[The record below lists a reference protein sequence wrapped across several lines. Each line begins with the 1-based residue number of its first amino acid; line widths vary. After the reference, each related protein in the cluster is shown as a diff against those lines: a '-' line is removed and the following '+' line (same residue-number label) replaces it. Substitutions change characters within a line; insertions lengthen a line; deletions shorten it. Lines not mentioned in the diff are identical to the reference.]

1 MNAAGHLD
9 GWRGASEGR
18 YPQWSLTERATK
30 PGGQRTAA
38 FIAYFCHQALVK
50 RIAGLLACLWL
61 ACPAWAHN
69 PDTSYT
75 RVKIS
80 PREIEFRFTFDVLTL
95 GKIVELD
102 PSRLRLIT
110 RLALRSHAP
119 EFYDFLRRHVAMT
132 FDSQPAD
139 FGVALPPVISDD
151 RSIIP
156 EADYQQVMVDLVF
169 RKRIDALPREF
180 ALLYD
185 IFDTLGQRH
194 TNLAAV
200 EQGAGNVTEYV
211 LTQLEPD
218 CTYDT
223 TAHAPLAGLLFK
235 FLKLGVQHIF
245 LGYDHI
251 LFLLALV
258 AVSRLGELIKIIT
271 AFTAAHTLTLA
282 LATLGVVTPPPRLI
296 ESGIALT
303 IMYVAL
309 ENLWLKS
316 TGHRWRLTFLFGLI
330 HGFGFANV
338 LRELGLPTS
347 GLLRCLLA
355 FNVGVEIGQ
364 LAIVLALLPL
374 TLWLARQSYG
384 PRARVILSLVIFAF
398 GLAWFVERAFGL
410 RFMPI

>member
-1 MNAAGHLD
+1 
-9 GWRGASEGR
+9 
-18 YPQWSLTERATK
+18 
-30 PGGQRTAA
+30 
-38 FIAYFCHQALVK
+38 
-50 RIAGLLACLWL
+50 
-61 ACPAWAHN
+61 
-69 PDTSYT
+69 
-75 RVKIS
+75 
-80 PREIEFRFTFDVLTL
+80 
-95 GKIVELD
+95 
-102 PSRLRLIT
+102 
-110 RLALRSHAP
+110 
-119 EFYDFLRRHVAMT
+119 
-132 FDSQPAD
+132 
-139 FGVALPPVISDD
+139 
-151 RSIIP
+151 
-156 EADYQQVMVDLVF
+156 
-169 RKRIDALPREF
+169 LPREF